1 MNLRRTR
8 RRCSSNFHK
17 HSSSLFRLKEEERLL
32 EQLEKKGAKEEAVC
46 RVTSIFPRGEGKLK
60 KRSPLLSMLSPN
72 ANVFSQRDES

>member
-1 MNLRRTR
+1 M
-8 RRCSSNFHK
+8 
-17 HSSSLFRLKEEERLL
+17 

-60 KRSPLLSMLSPN
+60 KRSPLLSRLSPN